1 MNQDLKEQFQKK
13 NDEVLMKK
21 ITIDLEKNSD
31 SLKQTIYNA
40 VNLNIVSLKRKL
52 FKYFDEIKIEYDKE
66 ALKKLFQEEQ
76 TIITEIFANIITLRT
91 SELSQALESSFKFIE
106 KGFVDKY
113 SQAIDENRQSFES
126 RVKSQINEETL
137 IVFSNKIYEACKF
150 TTEDSK
156 NTSRDIMINVFQKPL
171 VEKANDEN
179 ELRNNNL
186 KNFARQSFLHYTEMN
201 KATVDNYTTEK
212 ENKAKQKSI
221 ENIV

>member
-31 SLKQTIYNA
+31 SLKQTINNA

-52 FKYFDEIKIEYDKE
+52 FNYFDEIKLEYDKE

-137 IVFSNKIYEACKF
+137 IVFSKIGRAH
-150 TTEDSK
+150 
-156 NTSRDIMINVFQKPL
+156 V
-171 VEKANDEN
+171 
-179 ELRNNNL
+179 
-186 KNFARQSFLHYTEMN
+186 
-201 KATVDNYTTEK
+201 
-212 ENKAKQKSI
+212 
-221 ENIV
+221 